1 MSEKVHT
8 VIGNLV
14 FQQDVDASHRQRKHC
29 LRRTDCEE
37 HLFGRESNRH
47 EIERRERPDLSRG
60 ILQAVLLPQRPFRK
74 CKFNL

>member
-47 EIERRERPDLSRG
+47 EIERRERPDLSGG
-60 ILQAVLLPQRPFRK
+60 ILQTVFLP
-74 CKFNL
+74 